1 MRRPLK
7 QWHAMR
13 TKAAPNV
20 RGCRGRDGVPIQRD
34 NLMNTDRGVN
44 RLVFKPPPQ
53 FYLRSRAPERYPFC
67 AAPRYLPCKT
77 LRVWSRRYRKTYRR
91 YVEGVG
97 KNVGDIS
104 RVLFLFILMG
114 LPTSGGW
121 VFLED
126 WGSNA

>member
-1 MRRPLK
+1 
-7 QWHAMR
+7 MR

-67 AAPRYLPCKT
+67 AAPRYLLCEPCESG
-77 LRVWSRRYRKTYRR
+77 LADIARHIAGMWR
-91 YVEGVG
+91 GVG

-104 RVLFLFILMG
+104 PFLFLFISMG

-121 VFLED
+121 YFGRL
-126 WGSNA
+126 GI